1 MNNLRLL
8 TGCLVAILSGTGWHT
23 FADTPAAMPQGD
35 VISMEQ
41 LFEIAEHNS
50 VQLRPSFSAEE
61 EARLEV
67 NVARSAYLPDIEASL
82 SVSGIG
88 DGFTTARDFS
98 DCQKAP
104 IPHFGNGL
112 SLTVSQPLYAGG
124 AIRSGIEMAEL
135 KSTASRF
142 ATEMQR
148 DNIRFRLAGFYLDL
162 YKYRNLRTV
171 VADNLQLANRMLADM
186 TARFEQ
192 GVALR
197 NDITRYELL
206 VANLELELTRID
218 NTIDI
223 LTHNL
228 AVTAGLPAGTRILPD
243 STMLLRALPADG
255 EAWWCREA
263 ADNAPAIALARTGVE
278 ISRKGEAL
286 VKSERLPHVGI
297 QAAWSLDGPI
307 LVEVPPINR
316 NLSYWYVGLGVTYNV
331 ASLYKSNKALARSRA
346 ATRVA
351 EEQLDAVM
359 QQTDLTIRADYV
371 RYLEAY
377 EELKTRHKS
386 VELADRNYNVTA
398 TRYSADMALITDMLD
413 AANARIEADR
423 ELVNSRINIIYYYY
437 KLLFSSGKI

>member
-171 VADNLQLANRMLADM
+171 VADNLRLANRMLADM

-359 QQTDLTIRADYV
+359 QQTDLTLRAD
-371 RYLEAY
+371 
-377 EELKTRHKS
+377 
-386 VELADRNYNVTA
+386 
-398 TRYSADMALITDMLD
+398 
-413 AANARIEADR
+413 
-423 ELVNSRINIIYYYY
+423 
-437 KLLFSSGKI
+437 